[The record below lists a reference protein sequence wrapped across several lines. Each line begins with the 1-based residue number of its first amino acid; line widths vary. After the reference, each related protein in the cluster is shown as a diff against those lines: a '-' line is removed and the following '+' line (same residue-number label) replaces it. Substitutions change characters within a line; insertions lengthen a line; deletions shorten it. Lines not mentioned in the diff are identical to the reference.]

1 MIILNISSLEVLQCF
16 CYWLSHVHNALNL
29 ASSVL
34 FSSFPPAKRIGR
46 KSSWDDFCEATS
58 SPVVRVACLH
68 FSRFSI
74 IPFSLLSLRKA
85 CGPNVWGFLN
95 CTVVLY
101 LYHRYLPA
109 EMELFWGLLLLH
121 KSCMRLVADRWVK
134 LFYDE
139 FQFGNG
145 SQSRRKCLHS
155 TPSQRREILDWTQWP
170 KCGGLL
176 CVDKQRNKQI

>member
-1 MIILNISSLEVLQCF
+1 MFLLLITPVRNF
-16 CYWLSHVHNALNL
+16 
-29 ASSVL
+29 L
-34 FSSFPPAKRIGR
+34 FSSCSAYRPHQQLEWYLWSGLVPSRSSCFPPFLALLHCSVLPTRPWESLWGR
-46 KSSWDDFCEATS
+46 
-58 SPVVRVACLH
+58 H
-68 FSRFSI
+68 
-74 IPFSLLSLRKA
+74 SLRDQM
-85 CGPNVWGFLN
+85 CGDILN
-95 CTVVLY
+95 YILVVLN
-101 LYHRYLPA
+101 LCHRYLPA
-109 EMELFWGLLLLH
+109 KMELFWWLLLLH
-121 KSCMRLVADRWVK
+121 KSCMRLVADRWIK

>member
-1 MIILNISSLEVLQCF
+1 M
-16 CYWLSHVHNALNL
+16 LSIWRRQFYFPLFLLLSVSATQAVGMMFVKLPRPQSFALL
-29 ASSVL
+29 ASISRVSRL
-34 FSSFPPAKRIGR
+34 FCSPYQALGKPVEKALFKR
-46 KSSWDDFCEATS
+46 
-58 SPVVRVACLH
+58 
-68 FSRFSI
+68 
-74 IPFSLLSLRKA
+74 
-85 CGPNVWGFLN
+85 PNVWRFLN
-95 CTVVLY
+95 CTVVFY

-109 EMELFWGLLLLH
+109 KMELFWWLLLLH
-121 KSCMRLVADRWVK
+121 KSCMRLVADRWIK

-176 CVDKQRNKQI
+176 CVDKQRNK

>member
-1 MIILNISSLEVLQCF
+1 MLSIWRRQFYFPLFLLLSVSAWQAVGMMFVKLPRPQSL
-16 CYWLSHVHNALNL
+16 ALL
-29 ASSVL
+29 ASISCASRL
-34 FSSFPPAKRIGR
+34 FCS
-46 KSSWDDFCEATS
+46 C
-58 SPVVRVACLH
+58 
-68 FSRFSI
+68 SRFYKGLGK
-74 IPFSLLSLRKA
+74 PVEKA
-85 CGPNVWGFLN
+85 LFKGPNAPRFLN
-95 CTVVLY
+95 FTVVLY

-109 EMELFWGLLLLH
+109 KMELFWWLLLLH

>member
-1 MIILNISSLEVLQCF
+1 M
-16 CYWLSHVHNALNL
+16 

-34 FSSFPPAKRIGR
+34 FSSFPPAKRIGLT
-46 KSSWDDFCEATS
+46 SSWDDVCEDAS
-58 SPVVRVACLH
+58 SPVALLASISCASRLFC
-68 FSRFSI
+68 SRFYKGLGKAVEKA
-74 IPFSLLSLRKA
+74 LLKGPKA
-85 CGPNVWGFLN
+85 CWFLN

-109 EMELFWGLLLLH
+109 KMELFWWLLLLH
-121 KSCMRLVADRWVK
+121 KSCVRLVADRWVK

-170 KCGGLL
+170 KRGGLL
-176 CVDKQRNKQI
+176 CVDKQRNK

>member
-1 MIILNISSLEVLQCF
+1 M
-16 CYWLSHVHNALNL
+16 
-29 ASSVL
+29 SSVW

-46 KSSWDDFCEATS
+46 TRSWNDLCEAAS
-58 SPVVRVACLH
+58 SPVARVACLH

-74 IPFSLLSLRKA
+74 IPLSLLSLGKA
-85 CGPNVWGFLN
+85 CGPNAWEFLN

-109 EMELFWGLLLLH
+109 EMELFWWLLLLH
-121 KSCMRLVADRWVK
+121 KSCMRLVADRWIK

>member
-1 MIILNISSLEVLQCF
+1 MFLLLIIPCTKCSQSVVVSLIF
-16 CYWLSHVHNALNL
+16 
-29 ASSVL
+29 L
-34 FSSFPPAKRIGR
+34 FSSCKAYRPHIN
-46 KSSWDDFCEATS
+46 SWNDVCVAVS
-58 SPVVRVACLH
+58 SPVALVAGLH

-74 IPFSLLSLRKA
+74 VLFSLLSLGKPVEKA
-85 CGPNVWGFLN
+85 LFKGPNVWGFLN
-95 CTVVLY
+95 CTAVLY

-109 EMELFWGLLLLH
+109 KMELFWWLLLLH

-176 CVDKQRNKQI
+176 CVDKQRNK

>member
-1 MIILNISSLEVLQCF
+1 MDNP
-16 CYWLSHVHNALNL
+16 LNL
-29 ASSVL
+29 ESSVL

-46 KSSWDDFCEATS
+46 TSSWKDICEDAS
-58 SPVVRVACLH
+58 SPVARVACLH

-74 IPFSLLSLRKA
+74 VLFSLLSLGKPVEKA
-85 CGPNVWGFLN
+85 LFKGPIVWRFLN

-101 LYHRYLPA
+101 LYRRYLPA
-109 EMELFWGLLLLH
+109 KMEFFWWLLLLH
-121 KSCMRLVADRWVK
+121 KSCMRLVADRWIK

>member
-1 MIILNISSLEVLQCF
+1 M
-16 CYWLSHVHNALNL
+16 LSIWRRQFYFPLFLLLSVL
-29 ASSVL
+29 ASQAAGMIFVKLPRPQFLALLASIFCASRL
-34 FSSFPPAKRIGR
+34 F
-46 KSSWDDFCEATS
+46 C
-58 SPVVRVACLH
+58 
-68 FSRFSI
+68 SRFYKG
-74 IPFSLLSLRKA
+74 LEKA
-85 CGPNVWGFLN
+85 VEKALFKGPNAWGFLN

-109 EMELFWGLLLLH
+109 KMELFWWLLLLH
-121 KSCMRLVADRWVK
+121 KSSMCLMAYRWVK

>member
-1 MIILNISSLEVLQCF
+1 MFLLLIIPV
-16 CYWLSHVHNALNL
+16 W
-29 ASSVL
+29 
-34 FSSFPPAKRIGR
+34 FSSFRPTKRIGR
-46 KSSWDDFCEATS
+46 TRSWNDLWEAAS
-58 SPVVRVACLH
+58 SPVARVACLH

-74 IPFSLLSLRKA
+74 IPFSLLSLGKA
-85 CGPNVWGFLN
+85 CGPNAWEFLN

>member
-1 MIILNISSLEVLQCF
+1 MLSIWRRQFHFPLFLLLSVSGTQAVGMMFVKLPRPQSL
-16 CYWLSHVHNALNL
+16 ALL
-29 ASSVL
+29 ASISRVSRL
-34 FSSFPPAKRIGR
+34 FCSPYQALGKPVEKSLFKR
-46 KSSWDDFCEATS
+46 
-58 SPVVRVACLH
+58 
-68 FSRFSI
+68 
-74 IPFSLLSLRKA
+74 
-85 CGPNVWGFLN
+85 PNVWRFLN
-95 CTVVLY
+95 CTVVFY

-109 EMELFWGLLLLH
+109 KMELFWWLLLLH

-176 CVDKQRNKQI
+176 CVDKQRNK